1 MVSLFLKIKNKIPAI
16 WNFIEAANGKLF
28 YLFYY
33 KDLHNNLEEN
43 LKKYSSQYVFRFI
56 GNDDLKALHDFL
68 CSQDEEQLRYFRP
81 HEFDLRTLQRLYYNH
96 CFLMLGAFDKDKLI
110 GYFFLRCFINKQCF
124 IGRIIDREYQGKG
137 ISKNM
142 ALILLNSS
150 WAANFRVFSTISKYN
165 VKSLASYPSI
175 AIPRIV
181 KTLDHDYIYYEW
193 LKNTE
198 KMQPEKK

>member
-1 MVSLFLKIKNKIPAI
+1 LKIKNKIPAM
-16 WNFIEAANGKLF
+16 WNFIETANGIIF
-28 YLFYY
+28 YLLYY
-33 KDLHNNLEEN
+33 KELHNNLKGN
-43 LKKYSSQYVFRFI
+43 LEKYSSQYVFRFI
-56 GNDDLKALHDFL
+56 RKDDLEALHEFF

-81 HEFDLRTLQRLYYNH
+81 HKFDLRTLQKLYYNH
-96 CFLMLGAFDKDKLI
+96 SYFMMGAFDKEKLM
-110 GYFFLRCFINKQCF
+110 GYFVLRCFINKQCF
-124 IGRIIDREYQGKG
+124 TGRIIDRKYQGKG

-142 ALILLNSS
+142 SLILLNSS

-165 VKSLASYPSI
+165 VKSLASFPSI

-181 KTLDHDYIYYEW
+181 RTLDHDYIYYEW

>member
-1 MVSLFLKIKNKIPAI
+1 
-16 WNFIEAANGKLF
+16 
-28 YLFYY
+28 
-33 KDLHNNLEEN
+33 
-43 LKKYSSQYVFRFI
+43 
-56 GNDDLKALHDFL
+56 
-68 CSQDEEQLRYFRP
+68 
-81 HEFDLRTLQRLYYNH
+81 
-96 CFLMLGAFDKDKLI
+96 MLGAFDKDKLI

-181 KTLDHDYIYYEW
+181 RTLDNDYIYYEW
-193 LKNTE
+193 LKKNE
-198 KMQPEKK
+198 KV